1 MAVEVYFVPNRDDAI
16 VEQKLSV
23 SKVKTFDSCKAK
35 FKYSYIEKLPK
46 KEWDF
51 HVFGTFMHDTLEHF
65 HLKLIARAAGAVVPE
80 GENKDAIQ
88 EESWPSLMKEA
99 FTDSCEKYK
108 EKLSTEQKNQSF
120 VILQDYLNL
129 MRDQKKK
136 GILPD
141 VTEAERAF
149 YIVINEKVLLNG
161 FIDRIQVDHDGVLH
175 VADYKTTKDKKY
187 LKDFFQLETYA
198 YALFLAYPELDKVRA
213 SFVCL
218 RHNFDYI
225 TKEFTREDVE
235 YIGQK
240 FIDYADSIDEEK
252 LWRPQPQFLCKYCDF
267 LEHCHQGERY
277 LVKRGIVEETEVS
290 KSFGLGSW

>member
-1 MAVEVYFVPNRDDAI
+1 MAVEVYFVPTRDDAD

-65 HLKLIARAAGAVVPE
+65 HLKMIDNAKDATIPE
-80 GENKDAIQ
+80 GENPNAIQ
-88 EESWPSLMKEA
+88 EDMWPKLMKEA
-99 FTDSCEKYK
+99 FMDSCEKYK
-108 EKLSTEQKNQSF
+108 EKLSTEQKNESF

-129 MRDQKKK
+129 MREQKKD
-136 GILPD
+136 GTLCN

-198 YALFLAYPELDKVRA
+198 YALFLADPDLEKVRA

-218 RHNFDYI
+218 RHNFDYL
-225 TKEFTREDVE
+225 TKEFTRKDVE
-235 YIGQK
+235 HIGQK

-267 LEHCHQGERY
+267 LENCHQGERY
-277 LVKRGIVEETEVS
+277 LVKRGIIDETDVS
-290 KSFGLGSW
+290 KSFGLGNW

>member
-1 MAVEVYFVPNRDDAI
+1 MAVEVYFVPSRDDAV

-35 FKYSYIEKLPK
+35 FKFSYIEKLPK

-51 HVFGTFMHDTLEHF
+51 HIFGTFMHDTLEHF
-65 HLKLIARAAGAVVPE
+65 HLKMIDNTKDATIPE
-80 GENKDAIQ
+80 GENPDAIQ
-88 EESWPSLMKEA
+88 EDMWPSLMKEA
-99 FTDSCEKYK
+99 FMDSCDKYK
-108 EKLSTEQKNQSF
+108 DKLSTEQKNESF
-120 VILQDYLNL
+120 VILQDYLDL
-129 MRDQKKK
+129 MREQKKN
-136 GILPD
+136 GTLSH
-141 VTEAERAF
+141 VTEAERSF

-175 VADYKTTKDKKY
+175 VADYKTTKNKKY
-187 LKDFFQLETYA
+187 LQDFFQLETYA
-198 YALFLAYPELDKVRA
+198 YALFLAYPDLDRVRA

-225 TKEFTREDVE
+225 TKDFNRKDVE

-240 FIDYADSIDEEK
+240 FIDYAESIDEEK

-267 LEHCHQGERY
+267 LEKCHQGERF
-277 LVKRGIVEETEVS
+277 LVKRGIIDDTEIN